1 MTWYKSG
8 KVLAATMAGIVAYPL
23 APASAAPA
31 AKTDRIELLEKR
43 IEELSDQVRDL
54 KAGTASK
61 FAESKRSVEAL
72 PSISLKDGRPT
83 FQTADKD
90 FTASL
95 RMLAQLDSAYYIQ
108 DNDPVGAANGQD
120 LSSGTNFRRARFGI
134 EGTLFRS
141 WDYAFTGEFGG
152 SGAEGNASLQQAW
165 LQYSGLKPVL
175 IRAGAF
181 RPNVGLEDAT
191 GSGDTLFLE
200 RSSVSE
206 ITSQIAGADGRE
218 GISATYAPG
227 TADVPGRLFAQ
238 IAYTRDKI
246 NSNAATEFDEQQG
259 ATGRIAG
266 LVYTDPTVNIL
277 LGVNGSY
284 TWDLPDA
291 SAGPGSASNV
301 RFRDRPELR
310 VDGTYLIDTGNLN
323 AQSAYHYGVDGGLN
337 YKGIYA
343 EAGYF
348 RVGADERGSSR
359 DPEFSGY
366 YVQGSWV
373 ITGEPRR
380 YDYRTASWR
389 VPKVTNPLTGGADSG
404 WGAWEVAARYSA
416 IDLNENPGAPGVA
429 ASAANLRGGEQTIT
443 SAILNWYPNT
453 AVRLGLEYQ
462 YVGVDRLSSAGAQIG
477 QDYQALAA
485 RIQFGF

>member
-1 MTWYKSG
+1 MTWYQNG
-8 KVLAATMAGIVAYPL
+8 TVLAVTIAGIAAYPL
-23 APASAAPA
+23 APAVAASTDRA
-31 AKTDRIELLEKR
+31 DRIELLEKR
-43 IEELSDQVRDL
+43 IDELSDQVRDL

-72 PSISLKDGRPT
+72 PSITFKDGRPT

-95 RMLAQLDSAYYIQ
+95 RVLAQLDSAYYIQ
-108 DNDPVGAANGQD
+108 DNDPIGAANGQD

-134 EGTLFRS
+134 EGTFFRS

-165 LQYSGLKPVL
+165 LQWSGWKPLYV
-175 IRAGAF
+175 RAGAF
-181 RPNVGLEDAT
+181 RPSVGLEDST
-191 GSGDTLFLE
+191 SSGDTLFLE

-218 GISATYAPG
+218 GASITYAPG
-227 TADVPGRLFAQ
+227 TADIPGRVFAQ
-238 IAYTRDKI
+238 LAYTGNKI
-246 NSNAATEFDEQQG
+246 NSNSAAEFDEQQG
-259 ATGRIAG
+259 ATGRVAG
-266 LVYTDPTVNIL
+266 LIYTDPTVNIL

-284 TWDLPDA
+284 AWDLPDA

-323 AQSAYHYGVDGGLN
+323 AQSAYHYGIDGGLN
-337 YKGIYA
+337 YRSLYA

-348 RVGADERGSSR
+348 RFGADRRASSS

-366 YVQGSWV
+366 YAQGSWV

-380 YDYRTASWR
+380 YDSRTASWR
-389 VPKVTNPLTGGADSG
+389 VPKVANPVTGGADSG
-404 WGAWEVAARYSA
+404 WGAWEIAARYST
-416 IDLNENPGAPGVA
+416 IDLNDTPGAPGTNV
-429 ASAANLRGGEQTIT
+429 RGGAQSIY
-443 SAILNWYPNT
+443 SGILNWYANA
-453 AVRLGLEYQ
+453 AVRVGLEYQ
-462 YVGVDRLSSAGAQIG
+462 FVSIDRLSAAGAQIG

-485 RIQFGF
+485 RVQFGF